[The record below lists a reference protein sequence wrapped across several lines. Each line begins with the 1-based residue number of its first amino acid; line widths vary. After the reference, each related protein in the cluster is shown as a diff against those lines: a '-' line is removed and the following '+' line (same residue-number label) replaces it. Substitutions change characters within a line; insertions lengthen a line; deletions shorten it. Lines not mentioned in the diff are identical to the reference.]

1 MFTGVIH
8 PQNSWEPVNDTVM
21 GGCSHAHAAYIC
33 SESLY
38 IHGNVSLE
46 NGGGFASVRTQC
58 HGCPPLDPSEI
69 GEVAV
74 MIKDR
79 QDGPFALL
87 VSDIAGFRMPQPV
100 EQQWMEEALDTADHS
115 GTPYGAVIVG
125 ADGQMLSKAGNRVGA
140 DNDASA
146 HAEIRAIGKPG

>member
-1 MFTGVIH
+1 MIRLWVDARMLMPPISVPRAFIYTAMFRWKMV
-8 PQNSWEPVNDTVM
+8 E
-21 GGCSHAHAAYIC
+21 A
-33 SESLY
+33 SLRC
-38 IHGNVSLE
+38 GRNVTD
-46 NGGGFASVRTQC
+46 A
-58 HGCPPLDPSEI
+58 PPLDPSEI

-146 HAEIRAIGKPG
+146 HAEIRAIGKQG